1 MVDQQLAYLS
11 TDEQL
16 LAYRARTLSPVEV
29 LEAQFQQIELHEP
42 TLNALCERRIQ
53 AAYDAAR
60 DAERRYAGR
69 GEIRPLEG
77 ITVALKNEH
86 YLPGSTTDLGSELLA
101 GHVDQA
107 ASPVTQRILE
117 AGGIIHARTNV
128 PEFCI
133 VAFTASRRYGATR
146 NPWNPE
152 FTCGGSSGGSAA
164 AVAAGFTTLASGSDG
179 AGSIR
184 MPAAYCGI
192 VGLKPSYA
200 RVPAT
205 EAKLAFLGNVHN
217 GPLARSVRDC
227 AHLYNAMSGPHPMDP
242 AAISPKQMLP
252 ASYAS
257 VAGLRIGVSLDLG
270 YFEVCSETSAAIAQ
284 VGAQLSSAGAQVD
297 YLDIRWNTDV
307 RATSRNQ
314 LWFLLG
320 RMIREAVGERDEQVS
335 DYVREAMQVSQAIS
349 AEDYVASFS
358 GVEQMSNVM
367 LDIFSRYDVVLCP
380 TLARNETLAEGAGS
394 GVDDILHNAMT
405 YPFNVLSRHPV
416 LSLPVG
422 LASHG
427 VPIGIQVVGR
437 TYDELTVMRTGAAI
451 EELVGWQRWLSR

>member
-1 MVDQQLAYLS
+1 MADLRLAHLS
-11 TDEQL
+11 ADEQIV
-16 LAYRARTLSPVEV
+16 AYRERTLSPVEV
-29 LEAQFQQIELHEP
+29 LEAQFQQIELHESVFN
-42 TLNALCERRIQ
+42 TLCERRVE

-60 DAERRYAGR
+60 DAERRYAGH
-69 GEIRPLEG
+69 GAVRPLEG
-77 ITVALKNEH
+77 VTVALKNEH
-86 YLPGSTTDLGSELLA
+86 YLPGSATDLGSDLLA
-101 GHVDQA
+101 GNVDQA
-107 ASPVTQRILE
+107 ASPVTQRIQE
-117 AGGIIHARTNV
+117 AGAIIHARTNV

-133 VAFTASRRYGATR
+133 VAFTASKRYGVTR
-146 NPWNPE
+146 NPWNTE
-152 FTCGGSSGGSAA
+152 YTCGGSSGGSAA

-205 EAKLAFLGNVHN
+205 DAKLAFLGNVHN

-242 AAISPKQMLP
+242 AAVSPKELLP
-252 ASYAS
+252 ESYSS
-257 VAGLRIGVSLDLG
+257 VAGLRIGLSLDLG
-270 YFEVCSETSAAIAQ
+270 YFDVCNETSAAVAQ
-284 VGAQLSSAGAQVD
+284 VAAQLRDAGAQVD
-297 YLDIRWNTDV
+297 CLDINWGTDV
-307 RATSRNQ
+307 RATSRSQ

-335 DYVREAMQVSQAIS
+335 DYVREAMHVSKAIT
-349 AEDYVASFS
+349 AEDYVASFA

-380 TLARNETLAEGAGS
+380 TLARNRTLAEGAES

-422 LASHG
+422 QTSHG

-437 TYDELTVMRTGAAI
+437 TYDELTVMRTGATI
-451 EELVGWQRWLSR
+451 EALVGWQQWQSR